1 MRLLDHMVVLSNF
14 LRNLHTVFHSG
25 CTSLYSHQQ
34 CQGFFSSTYSPTL
47 TISCL
52 FDGSHSNR
60 YKVISYCVLICTSL
74 IFNDVEHLE
83 HLFMYLLA
91 ICLSSLG
98 KKKCV
103 FRSFAYF
110 LVGFLGLFSFE
121 FYEFFI
127 GFGH

>member
-1 MRLLDHMVVLSNF
+1 MLASIEAAPV
-14 LRNLHTVFHSG
+14 
-25 CTSLYSHQQ
+25 
-34 CQGFFSSTYSPTL
+34 YSPPTL
-47 TISCL
+47 HKCSL
-52 FDGSHSNR
+52 FSPSLPPLVTFGVFDHKHSSR
-60 YKVISYCVLICTSL
+60 RKVISCVLICFFWVIT
-74 IFNDVEHLE
+74 DAE